1 MVGCSGSFPGP
12 DSPASCYLLEHEGTK
27 ILIDMGNGALGDL
40 QRYTGLY
47 DIDAVLVS
55 HLHVDHF
62 VDLCSYYVALKYRPG
77 DPARPVLVYGPAD
90 TGRRIVAA
98 YGLRAPESL
107 SEGFEVRDHEP
118 QYQIGPF
125 TITTSLMVHPVE
137 AYGIRVTAGGAS
149 VAYSGDTGPT
159 DRLVD
164 LAQGADVALFEASF
178 LEGQDNPTDLHLTA
192 REAAE
197 HASRAG
203 AGQLILTH
211 LVPWNDPRESLAE
224 AAGHFEGP
232 ISVAEP
238 GMRIKVSALARSPR

>member
-27 ILIDMGNGALGDL
+27 ILLDMGNGSIGSL
-40 QRYTGLY
+40 QRYTDLY
-47 DIDAVLVS
+47 DLDAVLIS

-62 VDLCSYYVALKYRPG
+62 VDLCSYYVALKYRPAG
-77 DPARPVLVYGPAD
+77 PAGPVVVYGPAD
-90 TGRRIVAA
+90 TGRRIAAA

-118 QYQIGPF
+118 QYRIGPF

-137 AYGIRVTAGGAS
+137 AYGIRVSAGGAS
-149 VAYSGDTGPT
+149 LAYSGDTGPT

-164 LAQGADVALFEASF
+164 LAKDADVALFEASF
-178 LEGQDNPTDLHLTA
+178 LEGADNPTDLHLTA
-192 REAAE
+192 LEAAE
-197 HASRAG
+197 HAQRAQ

-211 LVPWNDPRESLAE
+211 LVPWNDPQASLDE
-224 AAGHFEGP
+224 AAGHFDGP
-232 ISVAEP
+232 ISIAEP
-238 GMRIKVSALARSPR
+238 GLRITVPALAQSQR